1 MVWHRAQEFASGDF
15 FYGEARIFQTFRGR
29 NCHPQNLMSHL
40 ATNLPRRY
48 PGLRPFERSQSAVF
62 HGRQEDISNLTNLV
76 LRERLVLLFAKSGMG
91 KTSLLQAGCAPEM
104 ERQDFVPVFLRTERS
119 DRPLLEGI
127 VEMLEK
133 NAHVAS
139 TDNTGL
145 RANAPQTLW
154 EKMKRLE
161 FDLNGLPATPVLV
174 FDQFEEA
181 FTLSHSEESRY
192 QFFAELADL
201 ANETM
206 PEALRTSLLEKFEY
220 GHLDVETMQW
230 WERQPNVRIVLSIR
244 SDFLHMIDRVSK
256 GIPGIL
262 RNRYELQPLDR
273 EKARTAIVKPAA
285 EAGAYASQHFNFA
298 PLALEEMLDF
308 LSGRDSAAANDG
320 KLPTKAEEI
329 EAVNLQI
336 ICQDVEERI
345 IDFQKPAAFEVD
357 SQFYEGKEG
366 LRNSIR
372 NFYQNQL
379 RLFPKAYVERMLQ
392 KSQQGAS
399 ISALDKNLTAKPV
412 EELQENAQ
420 RLIEESLITPG
431 NRRNSVVDDTLISD
445 YQVSPDFLDTLVDK
459 SRLLRKEPR
468 LDDFYY
474 EISHD
479 TLLPAVI
486 ESRNARRD
494 KEQADRQ
501 KAEYQLKLA
510 EEAKRREAVEAELAA
525 TRKQRKLAR
534 MVAATSFISL
544 LVSLGFALWFINEYV
559 ENARSQLNQAEF
571 YVHNELYNAADTTY
585 RSLLTHPNRVW
596 ILANTKPH
604 KNVAAEFEI
613 VQKFNKAYQAIELN
627 FGIADS
633 LMLINNHAP
642 ALQRYRLAEDSLKT
656 YRLLNAQY
664 SDDTLNN
671 DWRIHPQQLDAKAD
685 LLQER
690 IVNARQTLIREFKIS
705 QREYETFVEAKV
717 WGQAL
722 RNLRRMKQL
731 LPLHPSDEDELRN
744 ALKINELPSDY
755 VKKELANCLAK
766 VPGI

>member
-1 MVWHRAQEFASGDF
+1 
-15 FYGEARIFQTFRGR
+15 
-29 NCHPQNLMSHL
+29 MSNA

-62 HGRQEDISNLTNLV
+62 HGRQDDITKLSNLV
-76 LRERLVLLFAKSGMG
+76 LRERLVVLFAKSGMG
-91 KTSLLQAGCAPEM
+91 KTSLLQAGCAPEL

-119 DRPLLEGI
+119 DRPLLAGI
-127 VEMLEK
+127 GEMLEK
-133 NAHVAS
+133 NPHVGGKDA
-139 TDNTGL
+139 TGL
-145 RANAPQTLW
+145 RPGASQTLW

-174 FDQFEEA
+174 LDQFEEA
-181 FTLSHSEESRY
+181 FTLSHTEESRN
-192 QFFAELADL
+192 QFFSELADL

-206 PEALRTSLLEKFEY
+206 PEELRATLLEQFEY
-220 GHLDVETMQW
+220 GNLDVETMQW
-230 WERQPNVRIVLSIR
+230 WEQQPNVRIVLSIR

-262 RNRYELQPLDR
+262 RNRYELLPLDR
-273 EKARTAIVKPAA
+273 EKARTAIELPAMEEGLYASHNFHYAPAA
-285 EAGAYASQHFNFA
+285 
-298 PLALEEMLDF
+298 LDEMLDF
-308 LSGRDSAAANDG
+308 LSGRNAGSDG
-320 KLPTKAEEI
+320 KVNNKAEEI

-345 IDFQKPAAFEVD
+345 IDYQKNAGFVVD
-357 SQFYEGKEG
+357 SQFYEGQEG

-379 RLFPKAYVERMLQ
+379 TQFPKAYVDRILQ
-392 KSQQGAS
+392 KTQQGAP
-399 ISALDKNLTAKPV
+399 ISTLDKGLTAKPV
-412 EELQENAQ
+412 TELHDTAR

-501 KAEYQLKLA
+501 KAEYQAQLA
-510 EEAKRREAVEAELAA
+510 AEAKRREAVEAELTA
-525 TRKQRKLAR
+525 TRRQRKLAR
-534 MVAATSFISL
+534 MVAATSFLSL
-544 LVSLGFALWFINEYV
+544 LVCLAAAVWFINEYV
-559 ENARSQLNQAEF
+559 ENARNQLEQAEF
-571 YVHNELYNAADTTY
+571 YVHNELYNAADHAYQELIDRPY
-585 RSLLTHPNRVW
+585 RCW
-596 ILANTKPH
+596 ILENTKPH
-604 KNVAAEFEI
+604 QDVCAEYEI
-613 VQKFNKAYQAIELN
+613 VKRFHKMYRTVEDN
-627 FGIADS
+627 FKLADS
-633 LMLINNHAP
+633 LMLVNNYSP
-642 ALQRYRLAEDSLKT
+642 ALQRYRLAEDSLKA
-656 YRLLNAQY
+656 YRALNAQL
-664 SDDTLNN
+664 SHDTLNN
-671 DWRIHPQQLDAKAD
+671 DWRVRRELINEKND
-685 LLQER
+685 LIGKR
-690 IVNARQTLIREFKIS
+690 IYNANQALAREFKIS
-705 QREYETFVEAKV
+705 QREYESFVEAKV

-731 LPLHPSDEDELRN
+731 LPSHPSDETDLKN
-744 ALKINELPSDY
+744 ALIIDEMPSDY
-755 VKKELANCLAK
+755 VRKELIKCEAK
-766 VPGI
+766 LRGL

>member
-1 MVWHRAQEFASGDF
+1 
-15 FYGEARIFQTFRGR
+15 
-29 NCHPQNLMSHL
+29 MSN
-40 ATNLPRRY
+40 ADTNLPRRY

-62 HGRQEDISNLTNLV
+62 HGRSEDIIRLSNLV
-76 LRERLVLLFAKSGMG
+76 LRERLVVLFAKSGMG
-91 KTSLLQAGCAPEM
+91 KTSLLQAGCAPEL

-119 DRPLLEGI
+119 DRPLLSGI
-127 VEMLEK
+127 GEMLDK
-133 NAHVAS
+133 NAHVGG
-139 TDNTGL
+139 TDGTGL
-145 RANAPQTLW
+145 RPGAPQTLW

-174 FDQFEEA
+174 LDQFEEA
-181 FTLSHSEESRY
+181 FTLAHTEESRN
-192 QFFAELADL
+192 QFFLELADV

-206 PEALRTSLLEKFEY
+206 PEALRALLLEDFEY
-220 GHLDVETMQW
+220 GKIDVETMQW

-262 RNRYELQPLDR
+262 RNRYELLPLDR
-273 EKARTAIVKPAA
+273 EKARTAIVKPATQK
-285 EAGAYASQHFNFA
+285 GTYASQAFA
-298 PLALEEMLDF
+298 YTPAALEEMLDF
-308 LSGRDSAAANDG
+308 LSGHDTTTVDEG
-320 KLPTKAEEI
+320 KATNRVEEI

-345 IDFQKPAAFEVD
+345 IDFQKPAQFEVD

-379 RLFPKAYVERMLQ
+379 RLFPKAYVERILQ
-392 KSQQGAS
+392 KTQQGAP
-399 ISALDKNLTAKPV
+399 ISTLDKALTTKPV
-412 EELQENAQ
+412 DELHDTAR

-445 YQVSPDFLDTLVDK
+445 YQISPDFLDTLVDK

-494 KEQADRQ
+494 KEQVDRQ
-501 KAEYQLKLA
+501 KIQYQLQLA
-510 EEAKRREAVEAELAA
+510 EEAKRREAVEAELTA
-525 TRKQRKLAR
+525 TRRQRKLAR
-534 MVAATSFISL
+534 TVAMTSFISL
-544 LVSLGFALWFINEYV
+544 LVSMGFGLWFINEYV

-571 YVHNELYNAADTTY
+571 YVHNELYNAADITY
-585 RSLLTHPNRVW
+585 SEILKHSSRRW
-596 ILANTKPH
+596 ILANTKP
-604 KNVAAEFEI
+604 
-613 VQKFNKAYQAIELN
+613 NKAVATEYTIVKQFHKAFRAADRN
-627 FGIADS
+627 FVFADS
-633 LMLINNHAP
+633 LMLANNYAQ
-642 ALQRYRLAEDSLKT
+642 ALSRYRLAEDSLNV

-664 SDDTLNN
+664 SDDTLKD
-671 DWRIHPQQLDAKAD
+671 DWRVHPELIDKKAD
-685 LLQER
+685 LITQR
-690 IVNARQTLIREFKIS
+690 IINARLTLVREFKIS
-705 QREYETFVEAKV
+705 QREYESFVEAKV

-731 LPLHPSDEDELRN
+731 LPTHPSDEIDLKDEL
-744 ALKINELPSDY
+744 KIGELPSVY
-755 VKKELANCLAK
+755 VKKELAKCEAK
-766 VPGI
+766 ILGL